1 MLKRTFSFILAL
13 FMVVFI
19 LPFSSM
25 RSSAADEN
33 LLLYTYFDFSV
44 YLGDKATDAPD
55 KLEIT
60 SNKSNNGVISASLEV
75 FSQENFMTDLDFWLP
90 VNSGDELNNKLSYRV
105 GVEIDVDKAGIR
117 DYLKTYTKRADPTSN
132 DPIQFYVVNP
142 YDNSNI
148 IQGTLEPL
156 ILMDNVKQ
164 LTIYFFLG
172 RPQVKAAVDLSI
184 ELPFNIGTSMN
195 KNDVKVTKNPNAFNS
210 EFTVDNA
217 LLLYENDTESSLV
230 SSSRH
235 ILSNNYNYTAYV
247 TLKFDTEINILN
259 ECSASLYNTKT
270 KTVMRKTDLSTQTMV
285 SDISKSSDTSDGYIY
300 YISFDIG
307 SPIIPE
313 IAITKDLPE
322 SIKLTGAAPSV
333 TLSVDAFCNTGAD
346 ITYKWYQQSSNAV
359 TKGLS
364 DIFYDV
370 DDTAK
375 EITIDCNKLK
385 SGYTLPME
393 VYVSV
398 SAPGLDTVFTKNCK
412 IEYQRYSDLDASF
425 LNNKSGDLYWNDL
438 EGAAGYRV
446 QVVNHSTQKVYTD
459 MIYEAGQ
466 GSYHHVVYSNLTNAE
481 DGSYPMDVILYA
493 FDNNG
498 QRMSQ
503 EFKADPY
510 YTYPGKI
517 VSGELIDS
525 SPETVYF
532 YPGDESAMFFVN
544 VVGEENYTYSWVVS
558 NQNGENWFEDE
569 SDVFYYHGMNNKYL
583 TAKDD
588 GSEVE
593 CDIFTGQTTLHS
605 NWFKLK
611 ATRKGDVNL
620 DGTVNVA
627 DMVNLQRYLLGANK
641 NLNSWKAGDTCE
653 DGKIN
658 VFDLVELR
666 QIVAENA
673 Q

>member
-1 MLKRTFSFILAL
+1 MLKRTFSFMLAL
-13 FMVVFI
+13 FMVVFV

-44 YLGDKATDAPD
+44 YSGDKATAAPD

-90 VNSGDELNNKLSYRV
+90 VDSGDELNNKLSYRV

-172 RPQVKAAVDLSI
+172 HPQVKAAVDLSI

-285 SDISKSSDTSDGYIY
+285 PDISKSSDTSNGYIY

-313 IAITKDLPE
+313 IVITKDLPE

-333 TLSVDAFCNTGAD
+333 TLSVDAFCNT
-346 ITYKWYQQSSNAV
+346 
-359 TKGLS
+359 
-364 DIFYDV
+364 
-370 DDTAK
+370 
-375 EITIDCNKLK
+375 
-385 SGYTLPME
+385 
-393 VYVSV
+393 
-398 SAPGLDTVFTKNCK
+398 
-412 IEYQRYSDLDASF
+412 
-425 LNNKSGDLYWNDL
+425 
-438 EGAAGYRV
+438 
-446 QVVNHSTQKVYTD
+446 
-459 MIYEAGQ
+459 
-466 GSYHHVVYSNLTNAE
+466 
-481 DGSYPMDVILYA
+481 
-493 FDNNG
+493 
-498 QRMSQ
+498 
-503 EFKADPY
+503 
-510 YTYPGKI
+510 
-517 VSGELIDS
+517 
-525 SPETVYF
+525 
-532 YPGDESAMFFVN
+532 GDESAMFFVN

-605 NWFKLK
+605 SWFKLK
-611 ATRKGDVNL
+611 ATKKGDVNL
-620 DGTVNVA
+620 DGSVNVA
-627 DMVNLQRYLLGANK
+627 DMVHLQRYLLGANK
-641 NLNSWKAGDTCE
+641 NLNSWKAGDICE